1 LKARKDPTPRRGEV
15 VIAPCRE
22 LTAQLAYSDE
32 GTTMSTIENNAVD
45 TTAVD
50 RVREFYD
57 LLAHGRGDDVAN
69 FVEANFADD
78 ATLSRPESLPGGGSL
93 TGAKGIA
100 KFMRA
105 ASSGV
110 AGLTLRSVHQSPSSN
125 GVSVFAEVALN
136 LGVASTTAIEWWTF
150 AADRVTSL
158 RAYYWDTAAILS
170 AAKR

>member
-1 LKARKDPTPRRGEV
+1 
-15 VIAPCRE
+15 
-22 LTAQLAYSDE
+22 
-32 GTTMSTIENNAVD
+32 MSTIENNAVD

-105 ASSGV
+105 AASAV
-110 AGLTLRSVHQSPSSN
+110 AGLTLQSVHQSSSSN
-125 GVSVFAEVALN
+125 EVSVFAEIALN
-136 LGVASTTAIEWWTF
+136 LGGTATTAIEWWTF
-150 AADRVTSL
+150 TGEDVTSL
-158 RAYYWDTAAILS
+158 RAYYWDTAAILA

>member
-1 LKARKDPTPRRGEV
+1 
-15 VIAPCRE
+15 
-22 LTAQLAYSDE
+22 
-32 GTTMSTIENNAVD
+32 MSTIESNVVD
-45 TTAVD
+45 TDAVA
-50 RVREFYD
+50 RVRQFYD
-57 LLAHGRGDDVAN
+57 LLVQRRGDDVAA

-105 ASSGV
+105 AASGV
-110 AGLTLRSVHQSPSSN
+110 TGLTLRSVHQSPSSN
-125 GVSVFAEVALN
+125 GVSVFAEVVVN
-136 LGVASTTAIEWWTF
+136 LGGAATTAIEWWTF
-150 AADRVTSL
+150 SAERVTSL

>member
-1 LKARKDPTPRRGEV
+1 
-15 VIAPCRE
+15 
-22 LTAQLAYSDE
+22 
-32 GTTMSTIENNAVD
+32 MSTIESNVVDTNAV
-45 TTAVD
+45 A
-50 RVREFYD
+50 RVRQFYD
-57 LLAHGRGDDVAN
+57 LLAQRRGDDVAA

-105 ASSGV
+105 AASGV
-110 AGLTLRSVHQSPSSN
+110 TGLELRSVQQSPSSN
-125 GVSVFAEVALN
+125 GVSVFAEVALD
-136 LGVASTTAIEWWTF
+136 LGGAATTAIEWWTF
-150 AADRVTSL
+150 DAERATSL

>member
-1 LKARKDPTPRRGEV
+1 MTS
-15 VIAPCRE
+15 
-22 LTAQLAYSDE
+22 QHAYSDE
-32 GTTMSTIENNAVD
+32 GTTMSTIDTNDLDTNAV
-45 TTAVD
+45 A

-57 LLAHGRGDDVAN
+57 LLMQGRGDDVAT
-69 FVEANFADD
+69 FVQANFADH

-105 ASSGV
+105 AASGV

-136 LGVASTTAIEWWTF
+136 LGGAATTAIEWWTF
-150 AADRVTSL
+150 TVEGVTSL
-158 RAYYWDTAAILS
+158 RAYYWDTAAIVS

>member
-1 LKARKDPTPRRGEV
+1 
-15 VIAPCRE
+15 
-22 LTAQLAYSDE
+22 
-32 GTTMSTIENNAVD
+32 MSTIENNAVD
-45 TTAVD
+45 TTAVA

-57 LLAHGRGDDVAN
+57 LLAHGRGDEVGM
-69 FVEANFADD
+69 FVEANFAGD

-105 ASSGV
+105 AASGV
-110 AGLTLRSVHQSPSSN
+110 AGLTLRSVHQSPSGN
-125 GVSVFAEVALN
+125 GVCVFAEVSLN
-136 LGVASTTAIEWWTF
+136 LGVAETTAIEWWTF
-150 AADRVTSL
+150 TGDRVTSL

>member
-1 LKARKDPTPRRGEV
+1 
-15 VIAPCRE
+15 
-22 LTAQLAYSDE
+22 
-32 GTTMSTIENNAVD
+32 MSTIENNAVD
-45 TTAVD
+45 TTALA

-57 LLAHGRGDDVAN
+57 LLAHGRGDDVAQ

-105 ASSGV
+105 AASGV

-136 LGVASTTAIEWWTF
+136 LGGASTTAVEWWTF
-150 AADRVTSL
+150 TAERVTSL
-158 RAYYWDTAAILS
+158 RAYYWDTAAIIS
-170 AAKR
+170 AVKR